1 MLRTELAQVNQA
13 DVGTAPLPEAAANP
27 VQKEGQDFPL
37 VIATMPAT
45 ESQRTIAVGIIIL
58 LTIAA
63 AVIAPFASIQVA
75 QVDAFI
81 PVLQT
86 VVSVADL
93 VTAVLLFAQ
102 FSIQP
107 QLALLALAS
116 GYIFSGSFAFLQTLA
131 FPGAYAPAGL
141 IGDGPNTPAWIYVL
155 WHTTYPAAILAYAL
169 SKDTIGVGKLPGRSK
184 TATIIITVAC
194 VLAVTAGLTWIVTAK
209 TEYLPVL
216 FTTDV
221 RFQTRLGNQI
231 NVALWLW
238 GATALTVLL
247 FRRRTILDLWL
258 MVTLLAYMP
267 NFLVAIIGSSIRF
280 TIGWYAAR
288 GFILVGSCM
297 LLTVLLVETTL
308 LYSRLANA
316 IILQRRERTNRLL
329 SVDAI
334 TAAIAHELRTPLGA
348 ISLNANTALSQ
359 LRSNPPE
366 LEEMDEILTDIDAE
380 SHRAAAI
387 ISSVRQLSKTTPDRR
402 APTRVEDVARLALR
416 LLQHDLQINEVSV
429 VTEFQDNLPEVHL
442 DDTQLQQ
449 VLLNLFKNAID
460 AMSSVAPEARRLR
473 LTTSVDGHSMVVLS
487 VQDSGPGIL
496 VEDRER
502 IFDPFFTTKSGGMG
516 LGLAICFTVVENH
529 GGKLRLVKSDSDG
542 SIFELAI
549 PVGEQHSAE

>member
-1 MLRTELAQVNQA
+1 
-13 DVGTAPLPEAAANP
+13 
-27 VQKEGQDFPL
+27 
-37 VIATMPAT
+37 
-45 ESQRTIAVGIIIL
+45 
-58 LTIAA
+58 
-63 AVIAPFASIQVA
+63 
-75 QVDAFI
+75 
-81 PVLQT
+81 
-86 VVSVADL
+86 
-93 VTAVLLFAQ
+93 
-102 FSIQP
+102 
-107 QLALLALAS
+107 
-116 GYIFSGSFAFLQTLA
+116 
-131 FPGAYAPAGL
+131 
-141 IGDGPNTPAWIYVL
+141 
-155 WHTTYPAAILAYAL
+155 
-169 SKDTIGVGKLPGRSK
+169 
-184 TATIIITVAC
+184 
-194 VLAVTAGLTWIVTAK
+194 
-209 TEYLPVL
+209 
-216 FTTDV
+216 
-221 RFQTRLGNQI
+221 
-231 NVALWLW
+231 
-238 GATALTVLL
+238 
-247 FRRRTILDLWL
+247 
-258 MVTLLAYMP
+258 
-267 NFLVAIIGSSIRF
+267 
-280 TIGWYAAR
+280 
-288 GFILVGSCM
+288 M

-449 VLLNLFKNAID
+449 VLLNLIKNAID

-473 LTTSVDGHSMVVLS
+473 LTTRFNGHSTVMLS
-487 VQDSGPGIL
+487 VQDSGPGIP
-496 VEDRER
+496 VQDRER

-516 LGLAICFTVVENH
+516 MGLAICFTVVENH

-549 PVGEQHSAE
+549 PVGGQHSAE